1 MENNNHNENAF
12 ELIAGCD
19 MSRKSH
25 ESALLMCDKCS
36 GKANRKDLINYR
48 IYKRHILQ
56 EPSLKQGVGI
66 LTVPFSPEAEK
77 VR

>member
-1 MENNNHNENAF
+1 MP
-12 ELIAGCD
+12 I
-19 MSRKSH
+19 
-25 ESALLMCDKCS
+25 
-36 GKANRKDLINYR
+36 GKGLINYR

-66 LTVPFSPEAEK
+66 LRVPFSPEAEK